1 LSAPARTRVSPH
13 EMTLRARTSRC
24 SLSVLV
30 LLTASCGGSREQ
42 AKGPGDMA
50 LPLNMDHEP
59 CDTGSSSAQ
68 KIDTNGD
75 GKPDI
80 IKVMVGARE
89 VCRMVD
95 LNHDGRPDSFIYF
108 DEKGAIRRTES
119 DFDRDG
125 FIDEIAHYSG
135 GVVVRKDRETNLDRK
150 LDTWDFYQG
159 GKIHQRLR
167 DSDANGKVDQWWTWP
182 NPDKPECAV
191 IASDHDNDGQP
202 DPNSVVDQ
210 CAVGTTG
217 LGSAPDA
224 GAAAAAPQ
232 VAAVATSG
240 PAQPDAAA
248 PDAATGTAKKGSK

>member
-1 LSAPARTRVSPH
+1 
-13 EMTLRARTSRC
+13 MTLRARTPRRA
-24 SLSVLV
+24 LYVLV
-30 LLTASCGGSREQ
+30 LLAASCGGSREQ
-42 AKGPGDMA
+42 AKGAGDLA
-50 LPLNMDHEP
+50 LPLTMDHER

-68 KIDTNGD
+68 KIDANGD

-80 IKVMVGARE
+80 IRVMDGARE

-95 LNHDGRPDSFIYF
+95 LNHDGRPDSFTYF
-108 DEKGAIRRTES
+108 DEKGAVRRTES

-125 FIDEIAHYSG
+125 IIDEIDRYSG
-135 GVVVRKDRETNLDRK
+135 GVLVRKDRETNLDGK

-159 GKIHQRLR
+159 GKIKQRLR

-210 CAVGTTG
+210 CAIGTTG
-217 LGSAPDA
+217 LGSVPDA
-224 GAAAAAPQ
+224 GAAAAAPKQ
-232 VAAVATSG
+232 GAVAASG
-240 PAQPDAAA
+240 SAQPAAA
-248 PDAATGTAKKGSK
+248 AADAATGTAKKGSK